1 MHKDTNKVNQPREK
15 NSFTYGEFDD
25 DAVYT
30 GPSVLKAMMRVR
42 TGGNLMTAP
51 EMLEYSNEAG
61 MMAIMWKP
69 HQAVSS
75 GPKLKLFNV
84 HRDTDD
90 GGLALALDTML
101 KEC

>member
-1 MHKDTNKVNQPREK
+1 M
-15 NSFTYGEFDD
+15 
-25 DAVYT
+25 YT
-30 GPSVLKAMMRVR
+30 GPSVLKALVRVR
-42 TGGNLMTAP
+42 TGGNLKTAL

-84 HRDTDD
+84 HRDTDVE
-90 GGLALALDTML
+90 G
-101 KEC
+101 